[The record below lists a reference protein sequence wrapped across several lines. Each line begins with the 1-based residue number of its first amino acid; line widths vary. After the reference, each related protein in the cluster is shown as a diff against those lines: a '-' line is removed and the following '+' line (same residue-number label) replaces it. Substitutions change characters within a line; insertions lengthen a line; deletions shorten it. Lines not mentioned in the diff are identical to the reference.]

1 MRTGQACSGPEGHLK
16 KPEPLLYAD
25 GMSCFHRL
33 IVYRGSRRK
42 PARPPRGFSLIEL
55 LVVLAILGILAA
67 FIVPRLMSRPDEA
80 RVVAA
85 KQGVAAIA
93 SALNLYR
100 LDNYRYPTAEQGLMA
115 LVAKPEQPP
124 VPPNW
129 PSGGYLSALPKDP
142 WGQPYEYRLSATG
155 DEAEVIS
162 LGADG
167 VQGGEGSGADISSKG
182 L

>member
-1 MRTGQACSGPEGHLK
+1 MNNR
-16 KPEPLLYAD
+16 KPLGYAD
-25 GMSCFHRL
+25 GVSYFHHL
-33 IVYRGSRRK
+33 LVYRHLRRNQQ
-42 PARPPRGFSLIEL
+42 APPGGFSLIEL

-100 LDNYRYPTAEQGLMA
+100 LDNYRYPTLEQDLMA
-115 LVAKPEQPP
+115 LVVKPEQPP
-124 VPPNW
+124 VPSNW
-129 PSGGYLSALPKDP
+129 PKGGYLAALPKDP
-142 WGQPYEYRLSATG
+142 WGQPYVYRLSPSG

-162 LGADG
+162 LGSDG
-167 VQGGEGSGADISSKG
+167 KPGGEGSGADISSKG